1 MAPTRCQANPPS
13 RILLEGLTRR
23 AAEQACWFGASGP
36 QVELAR
42 HPAKW
47 PKCAAAM
54 REQTVNT
61 RLKPGDG
68 LQLDTLLA
76 SIAVDFAAVS
86 SAQVDRAIEEAQR
99 RIVEALGI
107 DGSSLLQFSES
118 EGELVVTNSW
128 VAPVWQKHPRLAGKT
143 DAPWSLQKVLR
154 GEVLCLSSLDDLP
167 PDAANDAK
175 SFRAMGLKSSLMF
188 PLSAQ
193 GKVIGV
199 LALDTCREQRQWPA
213 EMVSRLRLAAQIFGN
228 VLARKRAEE
237 AEQRTEARYGELLA
251 SMRAMLWR
259 AEPLTLQT
267 TFVSREAEGILGY
280 PLESWRK
287 EPRFFVNR
295 IHPDDRDRVIAL
307 SAKAA
312 REKRMHDF
320 DCRLTAADGQVVRLR
335 NIVDVVIENDEP
347 KELVAIAMEITEQ
360 QQTEEQRRRSE
371 LLADVV
377 LSSLHDEV
385 VTLDRTGVI
394 VTANDAWFKA
404 ARENGVDL
412 AAISPGVN
420 YLEVCRRALAA
431 GDLMAGKAL
440 EAIEAVLRGSCKHVS
455 VEYPCGS
462 PTSTRWFLMRVTPFK
477 SQGGG
482 VVIAHHNVTE
492 LKQTQDSLNRALA
505 EVQQLKEKIHEEN
518 AYLRQKVK
526 LLHGHKRVVGQ
537 SASIRRA
544 LTQVEQVA
552 VTDST
557 VLLLGETGTGKE
569 LLAGSIHELSSR
581 GNRTMVSVNCAAMPA
596 ALVESE
602 LFGREKGAFTGSL
615 SRQVGR
621 FELADGSTLF
631 LDEVG
636 DLPPETQAKLLRV
649 LQEKQIERLG
659 NPRPIA
665 VNVRVIAA
673 TNHDLAKAVREG
685 KFREDLYYRLNVF
698 PITVPP
704 LRERRE
710 DIPLLVWAFVDEFA
724 KTFNKNIE
732 SIDRENMDALQRYS
746 WPGNIRELRNIV
758 ERAMIISTGPKLR
771 IRLSAAAAP
780 ARDKGSSKMADV
792 ERQHILSALEES
804 GWRVRGPNGAA
815 AKLGLKPTTLEARMA
830 KLGLNR
836 SSSTSES

>member
-1 MAPTRCQANPPS
+1 MWA
-13 RILLEGLTRR
+13 
-23 AAEQACWFGASGP
+23 
-36 QVELAR
+36 
-42 HPAKW
+42 
-47 PKCAAAM
+47 
-54 REQTVNT
+54 QTVNT
-61 RLKPGDG
+61 RLEPGDG
-68 LQLDTLLA
+68 PQLDTLLA
-76 SIAVDFAAVS
+76 SIAVDFAAVA

-107 DGSSLLQFSES
+107 DGSSLLQFSER

-128 VAPVWQKHPRLAGKT
+128 VVPVWQKKPRLAGKT
-143 DAPWSLQKVLR
+143 DASWSLQKVLR
-154 GEVLCLSSLDDLP
+154 GEVLCLSSLDELP
-167 PDAANDAK
+167 LEAANDAK

-193 GKVIGV
+193 GKVVGI

-213 EMVSRLRLAAQIFGN
+213 ELVRRLRLAAQIFGN

-237 AEQRTEARYGELLA
+237 AEQRTETRYGELLA
-251 SMRAMLWR
+251 SMGAMLWR
-259 AEPLTLQT
+259 ADPLTLQT
-267 TFVSREAEGILGY
+267 TFVSREAETILGY
-280 PLESWRK
+280 PLERWAR
-287 EPRFFVNR
+287 EPRLFVNR
-295 IHPDDRDRVIAL
+295 IHPEDRDQVMVL

-320 DCRLTAADGQVVRLR
+320 DCRLIAAGGQIVRLR
-335 NIVDVVIENDEP
+335 NIVDVVVENDET
-347 KELVAIAMEITEQ
+347 KELVAVAVDITEQ
-360 QQTEEQRRRSE
+360 KQTEEQRRRSD

-377 LSSLHDEV
+377 LSSLRDEV
-385 VTLDRTGVI
+385 VTLDQTGVI
-394 VTANDAWFKA
+394 VTANEAWFKF
-404 ARENGVDL
+404 ARENGASL

-420 YLEVCRRALAA
+420 YLEVCRRARVS
-431 GDLMAGKAL
+431 GDPMAGPVL
-440 EAIEAVLRGSCKHVS
+440 EGIEAVLRGSCEQLS
-455 VEYPCGS
+455 MEYPCES
-462 PTSTRWFLMRVTPFK
+462 PTSAQWFLMRVTPFR
-477 SQGGG
+477 SAGGG
-482 VVIAHHNVTE
+482 VVITHHDATE
-492 LKQTQDSLNRALA
+492 LKKSENSLIMALA
-505 EVQQLKEKIHEEN
+505 EVEQLKEKIHEEN

-526 LLHGHKRVVGQ
+526 VLHGHKRVVGQ
-537 SASIRRA
+537 SASIQRA

-569 LLAGSIHELSSR
+569 LLATSIHELSAR

-615 SRQVGR
+615 SRQIGR

-636 DLPPETQAKLLRV
+636 ELPLETQAKLLRV
-649 LQEKQIERLG
+649 IQEKQIERLG

-665 VNVRVIAA
+665 VDARVIAA
-673 TNHDLAKAVREG
+673 TNHDLEKAVREG

-732 SIDRENMDALQRYS
+732 SIERENMDALQRYS

-771 IRLSAAAAP
+771 IHLSAAAAP
-780 ARDKGSSKMADV
+780 ARDEGSSKLVDL
-792 ERQHILSALEES
+792 EREHILSALRES
-804 GWRVRGPNGAA
+804 GWRVRGANGTA

-830 KLGLNR
+830 KLGVNR
-836 SSSTSES
+836 PTATSES

>member
-1 MAPTRCQANPPS
+1 
-13 RILLEGLTRR
+13 
-23 AAEQACWFGASGP
+23 
-36 QVELAR
+36 
-42 HPAKW
+42 
-47 PKCAAAM
+47 M
-54 REQTVNT
+54 REQNVN
-61 RLKPGDG
+61 RCLEPGVG

-76 SIAVDFAAVS
+76 SIAVDFAAAS
-86 SAQVDRAIEEAQR
+86 SAQVDQAVEEAQR

-128 VAPVWQKHPRLAGKT
+128 VAPVWQKNPRLVSKP
-143 DAPWSLQKVLR
+143 DAPWSLQQMLR
-154 GEVLCLSSLDDLP
+154 GEVVCLSSLDDLP
-167 PDAANDAK
+167 PEAANDAT

-193 GKVIGV
+193 GKVIGA

-237 AEQRTEARYGELLA
+237 AERRTESRYGELLA
-251 SMRAMLWR
+251 SMGAMLWR

-267 TFVSREAEGILGY
+267 TYVSREAEAILGY
-280 PLESWRK
+280 PLERWAR
-287 EPRFFVNR
+287 EPRLFVNL
-295 IHPDDRDRVIAL
+295 IHPEERDQVMAL

-320 DCRLTAADGQVVRLR
+320 DCRLIAAGGQIVRLR
-335 NIVDVVIENDEP
+335 NIVDVVVENDETR
-347 KELVAIAMEITEQ
+347 ELVAVAVDITERSE
-360 QQTEEQRRRSE
+360 TEEQRRRSG

-385 VTLDRTGVI
+385 VTLDQTGVI

-404 ARENGVDL
+404 ARENGVNL

-420 YLEVCRRALAA
+420 YLEVCRRSLAA
-431 GDLMAGKAL
+431 GDVMAGKAL
-440 EAIEAVLRGSCKHVS
+440 EAIEAVLRGSSEHLS
-455 VEYPCGS
+455 MEYPCDS
-462 PTSTRWFLMRVTPFK
+462 PTSARWFLMRVTPFK

-482 VVIAHHNVTE
+482 VVIAHHNITE
-492 LKQTQDSLNRALA
+492 LKQAQASLKTALA
-505 EVQQLKEKIHEEN
+505 EVEQLKEKINEEN
-518 AYLRQKVK
+518 AYLRHKVK

-537 SASIRRA
+537 SASIRQA
-544 LTQVEQVA
+544 LTLVEQVA
-552 VTDST
+552 ATDST

-569 LLAGSIHELSSR
+569 LLAASIHELSSR

-673 TNHDLAKAVREG
+673 TNQDLEKAVRER

-710 DIPLLVWAFVDEFA
+710 DIPLLVWAFVDEFSR
-724 KTFNKNIE
+724 TFNKNIE
-732 SIDRENMDALQRYS
+732 SIEREDMEALRRYP

-758 ERAMIISTGPKLR
+758 ERAMIVSAGPKLR

-780 ARDKGSSKMADV
+780 AHDKGGSKMVDV
-792 ERQHILSALEES
+792 EREHILSVLQES

-830 KLGLNR
+830 NLGLNR
-836 SSSTSES
+836 PVPPPGS